1 MIKTNISIHFPHQ
14 YLKYKFSNKDLFVAD
29 YTNQTNHTRGVEI
42 FEETSPN
49 DIEYLSIL
57 NTLSV
62 ETGFIDYDNSSFTYG
77 NNVARSQCE
86 CVMFPNESTNNSW
99 ILFCELKYSSNNV
112 NNQKNINKAIKQL
125 YRTRYYYFQKN
136 IIEKT
141 NTSYL
146 VVALPKQRVPFPNY
160 SFPPGFLQNFKRK
173 RNIVWKFD
181 NKIEIKN
188 KLLII

>member
-42 FEETSPN
+42 FEETPHN
-49 DIEYLSIL
+49 DIEYLTIL
-57 NTLSV
+57 NPLSV